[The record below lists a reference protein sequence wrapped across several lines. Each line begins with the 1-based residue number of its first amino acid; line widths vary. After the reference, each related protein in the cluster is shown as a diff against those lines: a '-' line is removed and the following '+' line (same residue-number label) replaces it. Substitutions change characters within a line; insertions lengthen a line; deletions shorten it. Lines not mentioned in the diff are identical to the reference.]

1 MASTDGSEADTDLP
15 GEDMV
20 PGTETSGTE
29 TSGEDMP
36 AVSVE
41 RLQLADT
48 EIDQLVNRRERLPE
62 RERLAAASAEMR
74 AWEAERAAMRQRLDD
89 LTSDIERS
97 EHDAAQL
104 TTHRAR
110 LEAQLKTVIAPR
122 EAEALMHEMATLD
135 EQRDAV
141 ETAELEAL
149 EEQAA
154 LDDRLTEHLAV
165 EEALRS
171 SMRSADDA
179 LASEVAD
186 IDAEIAGITLRRDVA
201 RAEVSEGLLTRY
213 DRVRSASGIAVARL
227 VGHRCDGCH
236 LDLSAA
242 EVDDVKDEAKASG
255 GIADCPQC
263 GRMLVI

>member
-1 MASTDGSEADTDLP
+1 MSSTDGSAADSDVP

-20 PGTETSGTE
+20 PGTEASSEIT
-29 TSGEDMP
+29 P
-36 AVSVE
+36 AELVQ

-62 RERLAAASAEMR
+62 RERLAAASAAMR
-74 AWEAERAAMRQRLDD
+74 AWETERAALGARLDE
-89 LTSDIERS
+89 LTAVIERS

-104 TTHRAR
+104 TTHRQR

-141 ETAELEAL
+141 ETVELEAL
-149 EEQAA
+149 EEQAG
-154 LDDRLTEHLAV
+154 LDDRMTEHLAV

-171 SMRSADDA
+171 STQSADEA
-179 LASEVAD
+179 LAAVVAD
-186 IDAEIAGITLRRDVA
+186 IDTEIAEIRVRRDAARSDVA
-201 RAEVSEGLLTRY
+201 DGLLARY
-213 DRVRSASGIAVARL
+213 DRVRSTSGVAVARL

-263 GRMLVI
+263 GRMLVF